1 MATLSA
7 ASLNFDQRTS
17 DTGDPSNE
25 LHLVDK
31 MNTKSDIWKYF
42 ALQVNEDNKV
52 VDYLFIHLCLFIS
65 LLLNQGFSYFNAQ
78 L

>member
-1 MATLSA
+1 MATSSA

-25 LHLVDK
+25 LHSVDK
-31 MNTKSDIWKYF
+31 MNAKSDIWKYF
-42 ALQVNEDNKV
+42 ALRVNEDDKV
-52 VDYLFIHLCLFIS
+52 VDYLFIYLCLFTS
-65 LLLNQGFSYFNAQ
+65 LLLNQGFSYFSPQ

>member
-1 MATLSA
+1 MATSSA
-7 ASLNFDQRTS
+7 ASLNFDQRMG

-31 MNTKSDIWKYF
+31 KNTKSDIRKYF
-42 ALQVNEDNKV
+42 VLRVNKDDKV
-52 VDYLFIHLCLFIS
+52 VDYLFIYLCLFIS

>member
-1 MATLSA
+1 MATSSA

-17 DTGDPSNE
+17 NTGDPSNE

-31 MNTKSDIWKYF
+31 MNTKPDIWEYF
-42 ALQVNEDNKV
+42 ALRVNEDDKV
-52 VDYLFIHLCLFIS
+52 VEYLFIYLCLFIS